1 MGRATPQVSP
11 VWSHRLRSERS
22 KSFLRT
28 YNIRAGYPCK
38 GARPLLCWIAIMK
51 RLLNSL
57 VGLILLP
64 LYFAQLGF
72 TQTSDE
78 LKALKKG
85 LLLP

>member
-1 MGRATPQVSP
+1 
-11 VWSHRLRSERS
+11 
-22 KSFLRT
+22 
-28 YNIRAGYPCK
+28 
-38 GARPLLCWIAIMK
+38 MK

-85 LLLP
+85 LLSRKLPFDGTFCLFQVVVV

>member
-1 MGRATPQVSP
+1 MVRVTM
-11 VWSHRLRSERS
+11 
-22 KSFLRT
+22 
-28 YNIRAGYPCK
+28 
-38 GARPLLCWIAIMK
+38 MK
-51 RLLNSL
+51 RFFIIFI
-57 VGLILLP
+57 GLILLP